1 MGAINNAFNRV
12 GLSVLSLASATA
24 KYRSK
29 RNEEGKNRAKLNY
42 STAATIKKQ
51 NNVLTKN
58 QSESPKSY
66 FDINSVLSS
75 EIARQ
80 KLEEKKALE
89 QLVQERAKA
98 TSSGEEAGVKETVE
112 AKKPVQRFG
121 ELAGVEEAPA
131 PDQKAL
137 EKMEEEKTKATSF
150 GELPTVSTENSE
162 TKIPVDEDVKKLQ
175 EVKANIEKRNM
186 PETAKVEEPT
196 EDRYDW
202 HNYADK
208 FYDGI
213 GYGAAEEKVKEKY
226 GKTVSELYDE
236 ETPIREKLEQLKSI
250 IDLEKY
256 RPTEEEIGQY
266 HYQNVAWDRL
276 YRDYPEYEELDKQI
290 REKTDIA
297 NEAFR
302 MREKLAEDSNSLT
315 LEDFGFSKEEQDE
328 WAELDKKKSWDK
340 RSKNYARWEELEN
353 KRVHAISAKK
363 DVINSYDTYRY
374 EYKEKQEFNDR
385 IEEFYKVWETK
396 AKPKFNDYRG
406 KKLPPKV
413 QEAYDRIDNKNLTY
427 DSWLI
432 DLDTVNTYYK
442 KQVMKKN
449 KKENN

>member
-1 MGAINNAFNRV
+1 MGTINDAFNKA
-12 GLSVLSLASATA
+12 GLGVLSLASATA
-24 KYRSK
+24 KYRAR

-51 NNVLTKN
+51 NNELTKN
-58 QSESPKSY
+58 QSEPPKSY

-75 EIARQ
+75 EIDEQ
-80 KLEEKKALE
+80 KIATQKALE
-89 QLVQERAKA
+89 QLVQERTKA
-98 TSSGEEAGVKETVE
+98 TSVGELAGVEKTFKQADTPTEKEVVE
-112 AKKPVQRFG
+112 AKKPVQ
-121 ELAGVEEAPA
+121 
-131 PDQKAL
+131 
-137 EKMEEEKTKATSF
+137 SS

-175 EVKANIEKRNM
+175 EVKANIEKRNI

-213 GYGAAEEKVKEKY
+213 GYEAAEEKVKEKY

-236 ETPIREKLEQLKSI
+236 KKPINEKLEQLKSI

-256 RPTEEEIGQY
+256 RPNGEEALQY

-276 YRDYPEYEELDKQI
+276 YKDYPEYKELEKQLG
-290 REKTDIA
+290 EKTDIA
-297 NEAFR
+297 NEAFK

-328 WAELDKKKSWDK
+328 WAELEKKNSWDK
-340 RSKNYARWEELEN
+340 RSKNYARWDELET
-353 KRVHAISAKK
+353 KRVYAASAKNA
-363 DVINSYDTYRY
+363 VINSYYTDRYNYR
-374 EYKEKQEFNDR
+374 EKQQFNDKS
-385 IEEFYKVWETK
+385 EEFYKVWETK
-396 AKPKFNDYRG
+396 AKPKFNEYRG

-413 QEAYDRIDNKNLTY
+413 QEAYDRIDNKKLTY
-427 DSWLI
+427 DTWRDDMKTI
-432 DLDTVNTYYK
+432 EAYYQ
-442 KQVMKKN
+442 KQLKKKN

>member
-1 MGAINNAFNRV
+1 MGTINDAFNKA
-12 GLSVLSLASATA
+12 GLGVLSLASATA
-24 KYRSK
+24 KYRAR

-51 NNVLTKN
+51 NNELTKK
-58 QSESPKSY
+58 QSEAPKSY
-66 FDINSVLSS
+66 FDINSILSS
-75 EIARQ
+75 EINEQ
-80 KLEEKKALE
+80 KIATQKALE
-89 QLVQERAKA
+89 QLVQEKAKA
-98 TSSGEEAGVKETVE
+98 TSVGELAGVEKTFKQADAPTEKEVVE
-112 AKKPVQRFG
+112 AKKPVQS
-121 ELAGVEEAPA
+121 V
-131 PDQKAL
+131 
-137 EKMEEEKTKATSF
+137 

-162 TKIPVDEDVKKLQ
+162 TKITVDEDVKKLQ
-175 EVKANIEKRNM
+175 EVKANIEKRNI

-213 GYGAAEEKVKEKY
+213 SYEAAEEKVKEKY

-236 ETPIREKLEQLKSI
+236 ETPIKEKLEQLKSI

-256 RPTEEEIGQY
+256 RPDGEEALKY
-266 HYQNVAWDRL
+266 HYQNVVWDRL
-276 YRDYPEYEELDKQI
+276 YKDYPEYKELEEQI
-290 REKTDIA
+290 GEKTKIA
-297 NEAFR
+297 NEAYE
-302 MREKLAEDSNSLT
+302 MRDNLVRDSNSLT

-328 WAELDKKKSWDK
+328 WAELDNKKSWNK
-340 RSKNYARWEELEN
+340 KSKNYARWNELEN
-353 KRVHAISAKK
+353 KRVAAASAKK
-363 DVINSYDTYRY
+363 DVINSY
-374 EYKEKQEFNDR
+374 YKDKEDKESKQYFNDR

-396 AKPKFNDYRG
+396 AKPKFNEYRG

-432 DLDTVNTYYK
+432 DADTVETYFQ
-442 KQVMKKN
+442 KQWKKKN

>member
-1 MGAINNAFNRV
+1 MGTINDAFNKA

-24 KYRSK
+24 KYRAR

-51 NNVLTKN
+51 NNELTKN
-58 QSESPKSY
+58 QSEPPKSY
-66 FDINSVLSS
+66 FDINSIISHEVD
-75 EIARQ
+75 EQKIAVQ
-80 KLEEKKALE
+80 KALE
-89 QLVQERAKA
+89 QLAQEKAKKPVQR
-98 TSSGEEAGVKETVE
+98 SGELADVEETFKQADAPTEKEVVE
-112 AKKPVQRFG
+112 AKKPVQ
-121 ELAGVEEAPA
+121 
-131 PDQKAL
+131 
-137 EKMEEEKTKATSF
+137 SF

-175 EVKANIEKRNM
+175 EVKANIEKRNI

-213 GYGAAEEKVKEKY
+213 GYEAAEEKVKEKY

-236 ETPIREKLEQLKSI
+236 QTPIKEKLEQLKSI

-266 HYQNVAWDRL
+266 PYQNIVWDRL
-276 YRDYPEYEELDKQI
+276 YRDYPEYKELEKQI
-290 REKTDIA
+290 GEKVDIA

-302 MREKLAEDSNSLT
+302 MRDKLAKDSNSLT

-328 WAELDKKKSWDK
+328 WAELDKESLNKK
-340 RSKNYARWEELEN
+340 SKNYARWDELET
-353 KRVHAISAKK
+353 KRVYAASAKNA
-363 DVINSYDTYRY
+363 VINSYYTDRYNYR
-374 EYKEKQEFNDR
+374 EKRQFNDKS
-385 IEEFYKVWETK
+385 EELYKVWETK
-396 AKPKFNDYRG
+396 AKQKFNEYRG

-413 QEAYDRIDNKNLTY
+413 QEAYDRIDNKKLTY
-427 DSWLI
+427 DTWRD
-432 DLDTVNTYYK
+432 DLNTVNTYYQ

>member
-1 MGAINNAFNRV
+1 MGTINDAFNKA
-12 GLSVLSLASATA
+12 GWSVLSLASATA
-24 KYRSK
+24 KYRAR

-51 NNVLTKN
+51 NNELTKN
-58 QSESPKSY
+58 QSEPPKSY
-66 FDINSVLSS
+66 YDINSVLSH
-75 EIARQ
+75 EIDEQ
-80 KLEEKKALE
+80 KIALQKALG
-89 QLVQERAKA
+89 QLAQER
-98 TSSGEEAGVKETVE
+98 
-112 AKKPVQRFG
+112 AKKPVQSSG

-131 PDQKAL
+131 PKQ
-137 EKMEEEKTKATSF
+137 ATSS

-175 EVKANIEKRNM
+175 EVKANIEKRNI

-202 HNYADK
+202 HNYADR

-213 GYGAAEEKVKEKY
+213 GYDAAEEKVKEKY

-236 ETPIREKLEQLKSI
+236 KKPIEEKLEQLRSI

-266 HYQNVAWDRL
+266 HYQNVAWYRL
-276 YRDYPEYEELDKQI
+276 YEDYPEYKELEKQI
-290 REKTDIA
+290 DEKTDIA
-297 NEAFR
+297 NEAYR
-302 MREKLAEDSNSLT
+302 MRAELAEDSNSLT

-328 WAELDKKKSWDK
+328 WAELDKKSWNK
-340 RSKNYARWEELEN
+340 KSKNYARWDELET
-353 KRVHAISAKK
+353 KRVYAASAKNA
-363 DVINSYDTYRY
+363 VINSYYTDRYNYR
-374 EYKEKQEFNDR
+374 EKQEFNNR
-385 IEEFYKVWETK
+385 SEEFYKLWETK
-396 AKPKFNDYRG
+396 AKSKFNEYRG

-413 QEAYDRIDNKNLTY
+413 QEAYDRIDNKKLTY
-427 DSWLI
+427 DTWKD
-432 DLDTVNTYYK
+432 DLNTVNTYYQ